1 MFPVMPIRQMTRTL
15 IGLALVGASAS
26 ALALDAPLSADA
38 HISSQQPGL
47 NFGALPTLNVGGG
60 ATALMQFDLS
70 TLPPAV
76 TSAKLV
82 KASLLLWVNRVGTPG
97 TLELQTVL
105 SAWSEAAV
113 SASTAPVLSGPG
125 SGTLVAVGAAGQ
137 FVAIDVTAQVKGWIN
152 NPGSNFGLA
161 LTPALQAPTS
171 VAFFDSK
178 ENTATGHVA
187 RLDLTLA
194 DQGPAGPQGATGAS
208 GASGPQGAT
217 GPAGAVGAVGP
228 RGQTGAT
235 GATGAQGNS
244 GPQGLPGATGATG
257 AAGPQGVPGATGPQ
271 GVQGVAGPSGVLGVT
286 FFQGQVAGTVAVQ
299 ANTFVFVGPVATVVT
314 SAGQRISA
322 NGAVSV
328 GSSTA
333 ALIRVDVCT
342 RPSSTPAA
350 NPISIL
356 TAYKIVT
363 LQANVR
369 TMFSPI
375 SSHVPGAGSWHIGN
389 CVAGN
394 GAAAVLNLNDWSSGW
409 VMVTH

>member
-1 MFPVMPIRQMTRTL
+1 M
-15 IGLALVGASAS
+15 
-26 ALALDAPLSADA
+26 
-38 HISSQQPGL
+38 
-47 NFGALPTLNVGGG
+47 
-60 ATALMQFDLS
+60 
-70 TLPPAV
+70 AV
-76 TSAKLV
+76 V
-82 KASLLLWVNRVGTPG
+82 
-97 TLELQTVL
+97 E
-105 SAWSEAAV
+105 
-113 SASTAPVLSGPG
+113 
-125 SGTLVAVGAAGQ
+125 AGQ
-137 FVAIDVTAQVKGWIN
+137 FVAVDVTAQVKAWIN
-152 NPGSNFGLA
+152 NPGSNFGFALA
-161 LTPALQAPTS
+161 PALQAPTT
-171 VAFFDSK
+171 VVFFDSK

-208 GASGPQGAT
+208 GATGPQGAT
-217 GPAGAVGAVGP
+217 GPAGAVGP

-235 GATGAQGNS
+235 GATGAQGNN